1 MKTVSI
7 DIGSTWTKGALF
19 EVGEHDLTLLQRAV
33 CPTTVDHLA
42 HGFFHILECLLPGE
56 EAIAR
61 IRAGEIGLDYS
72 SSAKG
77 GLAVAALGLVP
88 SITLESARTA
98 AYSAGARV
106 TRVFAYRMTRAD
118 IRALENNPPDILLF
132 AGGTDGGHVDHVR
145 ANAAL
150 LAASQLDCAIV
161 YAGNRA
167 LQDEVTDLLGHKD
180 LIVVDNVLPALD
192 RQNPDPA
199 RAAMRDIF
207 LSRIVKG
214 KGLDAIIAATGAEPL
229 PTPYAVYE
237 YARHIRECVPGWD
250 DFMLLDMGGATTDVY
265 SAHKQCPPPGAVSR
279 GLPEPELK
287 RTVEGD
293 LGMRVSAAAVSE
305 SGADLIAEALGQDPA
320 RLSAFHAYIEHLG
333 AHPGYLPQDP
343 EGQQFDA
350 LLAGACAAHACERHA
365 GRATQ
370 VYTREGPVD
379 VLTGRDLTGVKK
391 VIGSGGWLSRAH
403 HFDLAGWLGRCR
415 VDREGKTVLL
425 PEQVSYYRDAHY
437 LFPLLANA
445 ARRFPAQAAHA
456 GIGLLAHS

>member
-19 EVGEHDLTLLQRAV
+19 EVGEHTLTLLHRAA
-33 CPTTVDHLA
+33 CPTTVEHLA
-42 HGFFHILECLLPGE
+42 HGFFRLLGELLPGDDP
-56 EAIAR
+56 IAR
-61 IRAGEIGLDYS
+61 IRTEKIGLDYS

-106 TRVFAYRMTRAD
+106 ARVFSYRMTRSD
-118 IRALENNPPDILLF
+118 IRALEENPPDILLF

-145 ANAAL
+145 ANASL
-150 LAASQLDCAIV
+150 LAASSLDCSIV

-167 LQDEVTDLLGHKD
+167 LQDEVADLLGDKD

-199 RAAMRDIF
+199 RAAMREIF

-214 KGLDAIIAATGAEPL
+214 KGLDQIIAATGAEPL

-237 YARHIRECVPGWD
+237 YARHIRAEVAGWE

-265 SAHKQCPPPGAVSR
+265 SAHRQCPAPGAVAR

-293 LGMRVSAAAVSE
+293 LGMRVSAAAVGE
-305 SGADLIAEALGQDPA
+305 SGAVLIATALGGDAAQLA
-320 RLSAFHAYIEHLG
+320 AFHAYLARIS
-333 AHPGYLPQDP
+333 ANPDYLPDDAA
-343 EGQQFDA
+343 GRAFDT

-365 GRATQ
+365 GRSTQ
-370 VYTREGPVD
+370 IYTCDGPVN
-379 VLTGRDLTGVKK
+379 VLTGRDLTTVRK
-391 VIGSGGWLSRAH
+391 VIGSGGWLSRARD
-403 HFDLAGWLGRCR
+403 FDLGSWLGRCR
-415 VDREGKTVLL
+415 IDDDGKAVLL
-425 PEQVSYYRDAHY
+425 PDEIDYYRDEQY

-445 ARRFPAQAAHA
+445 ARRFPHQAAQTGVA
-456 GIGLLAHS
+456 LLAHS